1 METSTTQIM
10 YPIIF
15 AFCYMVTMC
24 LIAYIAT
31 LIFKHSQKFPPPN
44 VDNENANLSNGAK

>member
-15 AFCYMVTMC
+15 AFCYMLTIA
-24 LIAYIAT
+24 LIGYIAYLVYKRTSVIND
-31 LIFKHSQKFPPPN
+31 P
-44 VDNENANLSNGAK
+44 DNELNNKL

>member
-15 AFCYMVTMC
+15 AFCYMLTIA
-24 LIAYIAT
+24 LIGYIAYLVYKKTNIIPDKQNDT
-31 LIFKHSQKFPPPN
+31 NS
-44 VDNENANLSNGAK
+44 D